1 MGQTNHR
8 KKLIEVA
15 LPLEAINAAS
25 AREKSIRHGHPST
38 LHLWWAR
45 RPLAACRAVLFGQL
59 VDDPSAWPERF
70 PTEEEQE
77 NERMRLFKLLGGT
90 KEAGYKDGLVAWES
104 STDERMLNSGR
115 YEIARSVAWNLGEE
129 PPTEP
134 TAVLEY
140 IQEKAPP
147 VYDPFCGG
155 GSIPLEAQRL
165 GLRAYGSDLNPVAV
179 LISKALVEIPPKFAG
194 QTPVNP
200 DAHDELQRSGHW
212 NGKGAQGLAED
223 VRYYG
228 QWMRDEA
235 EKRIGH
241 LYPRAEVTE
250 EAVRQQPSL
259 KPLLGQKLT
268 VIAWLWARTVA
279 SPDPAARGAKVPLAS
294 SFMLSTKKGK
304 KAWVEP
310 VRDAD
315 APDGYRF
322 ETRSGEIGKAEEA
335 EKKSGTKAGR
345 GANFTCVLTGT
356 PIAGNHIKHEGSEGR
371 IGARLIAIVAHGPK
385 GRVYL
390 PPEQEHE
397 VVAASA
403 EPEWAPEG
411 ELPDNPRWF
420 SPPDYGMP
428 GYKDLFTR
436 RQLVALTTFS
446 DLVGEAREKVLQ
458 DARSAGLPEGS
469 ALTDGGAEAQAYADA
484 VATYLAIG
492 VDRASDFWNANATWE
507 SGGGFIAHLFT
518 RQAIPMVW
526 DFSEANP
533 YSTSSGNWSDT
544 AIGWIEKVLK
554 ALVPA
559 GPGWI
564 KNIDAADGVALAENA
579 LISTDPPYYD
589 NIGYSDLSDFF
600 YVWARR
606 SLRQVWPNVFRTML
620 VPKKGELVASPYR
633 HGNRETAEKFF
644 RDGMGRALGNLIRVS
659 ADDSPT
665 AIYYAFKQAEVE
677 AEGVASTGWA
687 SFLQSV
693 LEAGFIVDAT
703 LPVRTERAA
712 RSIGIGTNALAS
724 SIVLVCRKRP
734 VEAKVTTRA
743 DFLKVLRRELPQA
756 LKLLQ
761 QGSIAPVDMAQASI
775 GPGMAVFSRYEKV
788 LEADDSPMSVKTALQ
803 LINAELDSFLSE
815 QEAEFD
821 AWTRFA
827 VTWFETHTMQRASY
841 GEAETLATARGV
853 SVSGV
858 EQAGIVESG
867 GGRVRLIPRDELPS
881 DWDPGDDDR
890 PTVWESTQHL
900 IRRLD
905 EGGEDAAA
913 DLLARLGSLA
923 EPARDLAYRLFGI
936 CERKGWA
943 EEGRAYNGLV
953 IVWPDLA
960 RKAAETRSEGPS
972 QGQLEL

>member
-1 MGQTNHR
+1 MNISYR

-59 VDDPSAWPERF
+59 VDDPSSWPERF
-70 PTEEEQE
+70 PTDVDQEQ
-77 NERMRLFKLLGGT
+77 ERMRLFKLLGGT
-90 KEAGYKDGLVAWES
+90 KEADYKDGLVAWES
-104 STDERMLNSGR
+104 STDERMLNAGR

-129 PPTEP
+129 PPTDP
-134 TAVLEY
+134 KAVLDY
-140 IQEKAPP
+140 LQEKAPP

-194 QTPVNP
+194 QAPVNP
-200 DAHDELQRSGHW
+200 DARDELGRGGHW

-241 LYPRAEVTE
+241 LYPKAEVTE

-268 VIAWLWARTVA
+268 VIAWLWARTVT
-279 SPDPAARGAKVPLAS
+279 SPDPAARGARVPLAS
-294 SFMLSTKKGK
+294 SFMLSTKEGK
-304 KAWVEP
+304 KAWVNP
-310 VRDAD
+310 IRDSNE
-315 APDGYRF
+315 PDGYRF
-322 ETRSGEIGKAEEA
+322 EVQSGELGKLEEA

-345 GANFTCVLTGT
+345 GSSFTCALTGT
-356 PIAGNHIKHEGSEGR
+356 PITGNHIKHEGQRGR
-371 IGARLIAIVAHGPK
+371 MDARFMAIVAAGPK

-390 PPEQEHE
+390 PPDSEHK
-397 VVAASA
+397 VVATSA
-403 EPEWAPEG
+403 DPEWEPEG
-411 ELPDNPRWF
+411 EVPKQLTGGTCYA
-420 SPPDYGMP
+420 YGLTTW
-428 GYKDLFTR
+428 GKLFTN

-446 DLVGEAREKVLQ
+446 DLVGEAREEARQ
-458 DARSAGLPEGS
+458 NARSSGLPDGTALAEGG
-469 ALTDGGAEAQAYADA
+469 TGAEAYADA

-492 VDRASDFWNANATWE
+492 VDRASDYWSSNASWVN
-507 SGGGFIAHLFT
+507 SGEFVRNTFA
-518 RQAIPMVW
+518 RQAIPMIW
-526 DFSEANP
+526 DFAETNP
-533 YSTSSGNWSDT
+533 FSSSNGNWVDT
-544 AIGWIEKVLK
+544 AISWIRKVLK
-554 ALVPA
+554 GLVPA
-559 GPGWI
+559 GSGWI
-564 KNIDAADGVALAENA
+564 DNIDAANGAEFAKNA

-606 SLRQVWPNVFRTML
+606 SLRNVWPNVFRTML
-620 VPKKGELVASPYR
+620 VPKQGELVASPYR
-633 HGNRETAEKFF
+633 HGNREMAEQFF

-693 LEAGFIVDAT
+693 LEVGFIVDAT

-712 RSIGIGTNALAS
+712 RSIGIGSNALAS
-724 SIVLVCRKRP
+724 SIVLVCRKRGN
-734 VEAKVTTRA
+734 EAQVTTRA
-743 DFLKVLRRELPQA
+743 NFLKVLRRELPPA

-775 GPGMAVFSRYEKV
+775 GPGMAVFSRYAKV

-815 QEAEFD
+815 QEAEYD

-827 VTWFETHTMQRASY
+827 VTWFETHTMERASY

-858 EQAGIVESG
+858 EQAGIIESG
-867 GGRVRLIPRDELPS
+867 RGKVRLIPRDELPA
-881 DWDPGDDDR
+881 DWNPHGDDR
-890 PTVWESTQHL
+890 LTVWESTQHL

-913 DLLARLGSLA
+913 DLLARLGSMA
-923 EPARDLAYRLFGI
+923 EPARDLAYRLYGI

-943 EEGRAYNGLV
+943 DEGRAYNGLV
-953 IVWPDLA
+953 IVWPDLV
-960 RKAAETRSEGPS
+960 RKAADVRA
-972 QGQLEL
+972 QGQAPAQLEL

>member
-1 MGQTNHR
+1 MGATNYR

-59 VDDPSAWPERF
+59 VDDPSSWPERF

-77 NERMRLFKLLGGT
+77 KERMRLFKLLGGT
-90 KEAGYKDGLVAWES
+90 KEADYKDGLVAWES
-104 STDERMLNSGR
+104 STDERMLNAGR

-134 TAVLEY
+134 KAVLDY
-140 IQEKAPP
+140 LQEKAPP

-194 QTPVNP
+194 QAPVNP
-200 DAHDELQRSGHW
+200 DARDELAHGGHW

-241 LYPRAEVTE
+241 LYPQAEVTE
-250 EAVRQQPSL
+250 DAVRQQPSL
-259 KPLLGQKLT
+259 KPLLGQKFT
-268 VIAWLWARTVA
+268 VIAWLWARTVT

-322 ETRSGEIGKAEEA
+322 EIRSGEIDKAEEA
-335 EKKSGTKAGR
+335 EKKSGAKAGR
-345 GANFTCVLTGT
+345 GANFTCVRTGT
-356 PIAGNHIKHEGSEGR
+356 PITGNHIKHEGREGR
-371 IGARLIAIVAHGPK
+371 MGTRLMAIVADGHR

-390 PPEQEHE
+390 PPEEQHE
-397 VVAASA
+397 AATASA
-403 EPEWAPEG
+403 EPRWEPEG
-411 ELPDNPRWF
+411 EMPDNPRWF

-436 RQLVALTTFS
+436 RQLVALTTFA
-446 DLVGEAREKVLQ
+446 DLVGEARERVLE
-458 DARSAGLPEGS
+458 DARAAELSHGR
-469 ALTDGGAEAQAYADA
+469 ALADGGTGAEAYADA

-492 VDRASDFWNANATWE
+492 VDRASDYWSSNASWVN
-507 SGGGFIAHLFT
+507 SGEFVRNTFS
-518 RQAIPMVW
+518 RQAIPMIW
-526 DFSEANP
+526 DFAE
-533 YSTSSGNWSDT
+533 TSPFSFSNGNWSAT
-544 AIGWIEKVLK
+544 AISWIEKVLK
-554 ALVPA
+554 VLVPA
-559 GPGWI
+559 GSGWVE
-564 KNIDAADGVALAENA
+564 NIDAANGAEFAENA

-600 YVWARR
+600 YVWARK
-606 SLRQVWPNVFRTML
+606 SLRNVWPTVFRTVL
-620 VPKKGELVASPYR
+620 VPKKDELVASPYR
-633 HGNRETAEKFF
+633 HGGRETAEQFF

-665 AIYYAFKQAEVE
+665 AIYYAFKQTEVE

-724 SIVLVCRKRP
+724 SIVLVCRKRSE
-734 VEAKVTTRA
+734 EAKVTTRA
-743 DFLKVLRRELPQA
+743 DFLKVLRRELPPA

-775 GPGMAVFSRYEKV
+775 GPGMAVFSRYAKV

-827 VTWFETHTMQRASY
+827 VTWFETHTMERASY

-858 EQAGIVESG
+858 EQSGIIESG
-867 GGRVRLIPRDELPS
+867 RGKVRLIPREELPA
-881 DWDPGDDDR
+881 DWDPTEDDR

-905 EGGEDAAA
+905 DGGEDAAA
-913 DLLARLGSLA
+913 DLLARLGSMA

-953 IVWPDLA
+953 VVWPDLA
-960 RKAAETRSEGPS
+960 RKAAETRAQRQP